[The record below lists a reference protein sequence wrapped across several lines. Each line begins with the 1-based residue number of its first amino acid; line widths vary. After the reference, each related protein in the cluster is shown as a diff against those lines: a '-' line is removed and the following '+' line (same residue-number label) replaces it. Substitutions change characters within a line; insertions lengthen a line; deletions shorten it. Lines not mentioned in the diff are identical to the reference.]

1 MRIRHQIDDLGTANR
16 PMSAG
21 TRAMPPLSASWMTK
35 RGSPGQGAVSYS
47 RQQHAERAAEQ
58 PLSMAPEEARDDGDA
73 EDGCQ
78 NSSEGPKRMANS
90 AIGGE
95 NRIMTS
101 TPNTPPIRE
110 LTKTV

>member
-1 MRIRHQIDDLGTANR
+1 MTV
-16 PMSAG
+16 
-21 TRAMPPLSASWMTK
+21 MPKM
-35 RGSPGQGAVSYS
+35 AV
-47 RQQHAERAAEQ
+47 
-58 PLSMAPEEARDDGDA
+58 P
-73 EDGCQ
+73 

>member
-1 MRIRHQIDDLGTANR
+1 MIWGTANR

-35 RGSPGQGAVSYS
+35 RGSPVRVLYPTVDSNMPSAPPNS
-47 RQQHAERAAEQ
+47 
-58 PLSMAPEEARDDGDA
+58 PLSMAPEESPVMTVMPKMAV
-73 EDGCQ
+73 Q